1 MRGNGRLALAREAQ
15 RSFGPPGGLRSGL
28 KTRRLDWMRNHVAPE
43 VLCNIAGTAATLP
56 SIASEPPLGQGV
68 VFQRQLP
75 SLLFSWFPY
84 LTS

>member
-1 MRGNGRLALAREAQ
+1 M
-15 RSFGPPGGLRSGL
+15 
-28 KTRRLDWMRNHVAPE
+28 APE